1 MAYSNGI
8 ISAPVVIPD
17 DVNAALG
24 TSLNDLSALCASAN
38 INMWAKY
45 KPVINTDLF
54 TDSQWDATNQTW
66 LASATWW
73 QGTSLMVGGIT
84 PSKSNSLATII
95 GNYNGAL
102 NGWSYQRPSGG
113 VLAPYRLTD
122 FAKYN
127 HNAHAPVMRFSV
139 PAKVKVQGKFMV
151 SCMLSDDDLGLHMSD
166 LKYQGSALYF
176 GVAITD
182 TSNNI
187 LYKVTASQTNMCGFM
202 VILPSSI
209 SAGTTVRVYPFLSTA
224 RVNNDSPSAV
234 YFTVPG
240 LNYATMVVATNSLNL
255 PIKAIY
261 TSSAKTSVQVSI
273 TNNDLTD
280 RTVNMHLRFSDATDY
295 NTPDMRSGEL
305 SASVTATAGQT
316 VTYTFTGLSA
326 SQQYVLYCYVSAP
339 SGDFY
344 YTVYIMSESED

>member
-1 MAYSNGI
+1 MSYSNGV
-8 ISAPVVIPD
+8 ISAPVSFD

-24 TSLNDLSALCASAN
+24 TSLTDQSALCSSAN

-122 FAKYN
+122 FAKYD

-151 SCMLSDDDLGLHMSD
+151 SCMMSDDDLGLHMSD

-202 VILPSSI
+202 VILPSNIAS
-209 SAGTTVRVYPFLSTA
+209 GTTVRVYPFLSTA
-224 RVNNDSPSAV
+224 RVSNDSPSAV

-261 TSSAKTSVQVSI
+261 TSSAKTAVQVSI
-273 TNNDLTD
+273 TNNDLVD
-280 RTVNMHLRFSDATDY
+280 RTVNMHLRFPDATDY
-295 NTPDMRSGEL
+295 NTPAMRSGEL
-305 SASVTATAGQT
+305 SASITATAGQT